1 MNAGVATVYKVARQQ
16 AEEEATEAA
25 DLARAEQADGGPA
38 GQARLQAEVQG
49 KYYNQAGKPKYG
61 LMVKC

>member
-1 MNAGVATVYKVARQQ
+1 MARQQ

-25 DLARAEQADGGPA
+25 DLACAEQADGGPA